1 MPPARTGPQVMF
13 GGQVSQSGSAPI
25 LKHLPN
31 HHTHRAPCRPLWFQD
46 LEEAV
51 SWQMT
56 CRANAGKRKRRGISA
71 SLDPDQVNHTHTHT
85 HTYIWTGSGTLE
97 LE

>member
-1 MPPARTGPQVMF
+1 MMPQPARALSHVQRS
-13 GGQVSQSGSAPI
+13 SQSGSPPI

-31 HHTHRAPCRPLWFQD
+31 HLTHRAPCRPLWFQD

-56 CRANAGKRKRRGISA
+56 CRANAGKRKKRGISA
-71 SLDPDQVNHTHTHT
+71 SLGPDKVNHTHT
-85 HTYIWTGSGTLE
+85 YILTDSGTLE